1 MRFWKT
7 ELCGI
12 DFFGRSQNF
21 SQMICKGL
29 HCCICYPVVCKVWS
43 HGLEADKVFLI
54 TEQQRM
60 NHVTEHILEKV
71 EKEVTAIVYYS
82 LQVKMFSRN
91 HCLNGTISNT
101 E

>member
-43 HGLEADKVFLI
+43 HGGEAATLREADKVSLI

-60 NHVTEHILEKV
+60 NHVTEHILEKE
-71 EKEVTAIVYYS
+71 EKEVTDIIYIHTSENV
-82 LQVKMFSRN
+82 Q
-91 HCLNGTISNT
+91 
-101 E
+101 